1 MNPAAELAGRAEL
14 AATQPEPS
22 RLAEP
27 SAASLSQLQAD
38 LALIGV
44 LWKRD
49 MMHLLRE
56 RSRWLGVVVQ
66 PLLFWGLIG
75 SGMAGAFALEGA
87 NGLSYLEYFFPGVLA
102 MVVLFTAV
110 FATMSVIEDRQQ
122 GFLQQVMVVPG
133 SRVALV
139 LGKTAGVTT
148 MALIQAGLCLLA
160 APLAGLSLAEVAW
173 PALLASLL
181 LGCIALTAINFAL
194 AWLVDSSAGY
204 HGILSVVL
212 LPLWIVSGAM
222 FPAAS
227 GLAWLGPV
235 MRVNPMTYL
244 VDGTRHALYGG
255 QAPIS
260 HASLGVSLSVL
271 AGCALV
277 FVALAVAVV
286 HRRSEGGRA

>member
-1 MNPAAELAGRAEL
+1 MNTRTAELPSEAPEL
-14 AATQPEPS
+14 TVAPS
-22 RLAEP
+22 SSSALA
-27 SAASLSQLQAD
+27 AD

-49 MMHLLRE
+49 MIHLLRE

-75 SGMAGAFALEGA
+75 SGMAGAFTLTNAG
-87 NGLSYLEYFFPGVLA
+87 GLSYLEYFFPGVLA

-133 SRVALV
+133 SRAALV

-148 MALIQAGLCLLA
+148 MALVQSCLCLLA

-173 PALLASLL
+173 PALLAVLV
-181 LGCIALTAINFAL
+181 LGCVGLTAINFAL
-194 AWLVDSSAGY
+194 AWLVDSTAGY
-204 HGILSVVL
+204 HGILSIIL

-222 FPAAS
+222 FPAQSA
-227 GLAWLGPV
+227 LAWVGPL
-235 MRVNPMTYL
+235 MQANPMTYL
-244 VDGTRHALYGG
+244 VDGIRHSMYGG
-255 QAPIS
+255 QAPIGQ
-260 HASLGVSLSVL
+260 ASLGLSLAVL
-271 AGCALV
+271 VGFALASI
-277 FVALAVAVV
+277 ALAVWVV
-286 HRRSEGGRA
+286 QRRAQGGRA